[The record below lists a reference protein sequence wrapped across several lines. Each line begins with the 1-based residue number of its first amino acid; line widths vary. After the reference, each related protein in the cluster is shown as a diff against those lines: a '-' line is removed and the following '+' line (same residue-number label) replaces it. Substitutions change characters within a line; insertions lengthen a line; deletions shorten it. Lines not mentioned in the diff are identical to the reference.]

1 MEHLTASEER
11 VAQPSQKV
19 VNQAVQNQSPQ
30 PQAGRSQ
37 DMSQPQAG
45 RSQDMS
51 QPKIWIAQ
59 TLMSLQHQTSSTSP
73 AAKAMESH
81 PVEEEAIRQR
91 TDAAPM
97 EHLSTSEE
105 RVTQPSQ
112 KVINQAV
119 QSQSP
124 QSQVGRLQDMSQPQV
139 WTTQTLLSLQHQT
152 FSISSVSPAAKAM
165 ERHPVEEEATRQRTE
180 MASMEHLTM
189 PENNTETQKDD
200 VFRAEQV
207 QRFTPVQML
216 PQQISDMVQTM
227 PSTHMFPQMQ
237 QPPEVPQ
244 AASMRRSSPRLQQ
257 RTMHHPQSYV
267 MEAAPIIYAEEPK
280 QAADPGEHQVIRK
293 QIREITEHIEEVKK
307 TVAIERQVLTE
318 QQKESVRQVIRST
331 PSLLTEGEIAVLMK
345 QKVETEISRKMDE
358 SMQQMTNRVYRRI
371 EEKLKTERERRG
383 RI

>member
-1 MEHLTASEER
+1 MMSLQHPTSSTSPAAKAMESHLAEDLILQRTEATPMEHLSAPEER

-19 VNQAVQNQSPQ
+19 VNQAVQN
-30 PQAGRSQ
+30 
-37 DMSQPQAG
+37 
-45 RSQDMS
+45 
-51 QPKIWIAQ
+51 
-59 TLMSLQHQTSSTSP
+59 
-73 AAKAMESH
+73 
-81 PVEEEAIRQR
+81 
-91 TDAAPM
+91 
-97 EHLSTSEE
+97 
-105 RVTQPSQ
+105 
-112 KVINQAV
+112 
-119 QSQSP
+119 QSP

-139 WTTQTLLSLQHQT
+139 WTTQTLLSLQHN
-152 FSISSVSPAAKAM
+152 SPSSSPEAKAM
-165 ERHPVEEEATRQRTE
+165 ESHSAEEATQQRTE

-189 PENNTETQKDD
+189 PPAMSPSSTQ
-200 VFRAEQV
+200 VMPQV
-207 QRFTPVQML
+207 TTPKPAMIQA
-216 PQQISDMVQTM
+216 
-227 PSTHMFPQMQ
+227 HMFPQMQ

-244 AASMRRSSPRLQQ
+244 AASMRRSSPRSQQ
-257 RTMHHPQSYV
+257 MTMHHPQPYV

>member
-1 MEHLTASEER
+1 
-11 VAQPSQKV
+11 
-19 VNQAVQNQSPQ
+19 
-30 PQAGRSQ
+30 
-37 DMSQPQAG
+37 
-45 RSQDMS
+45 
-51 QPKIWIAQ
+51 
-59 TLMSLQHQTSSTSP
+59 
-73 AAKAMESH
+73 MESH
-81 PVEEEAIRQR
+81 SA
-91 TDAAPM
+91 
-97 EHLSTSEE
+97 
-105 RVTQPSQ
+105 
-112 KVINQAV
+112 
-119 QSQSP
+119 
-124 QSQVGRLQDMSQPQV
+124 
-139 WTTQTLLSLQHQT
+139 
-152 FSISSVSPAAKAM
+152 
-165 ERHPVEEEATRQRTE
+165 EEATQQRTE

-216 PQQISDMVQTM
+216 PQQSDMSQSMSPAPTQVM
-227 PSTHMFPQMQ
+227 PQVTTPKQAMIQAHMFPQMQ

>member
-1 MEHLTASEER
+1 
-11 VAQPSQKV
+11 
-19 VNQAVQNQSPQ
+19 
-30 PQAGRSQ
+30 
-37 DMSQPQAG
+37 
-45 RSQDMS
+45 
-51 QPKIWIAQ
+51 
-59 TLMSLQHQTSSTSP
+59 
-73 AAKAMESH
+73 
-81 PVEEEAIRQR
+81 
-91 TDAAPM
+91 
-97 EHLSTSEE
+97 
-105 RVTQPSQ
+105 
-112 KVINQAV
+112 
-119 QSQSP
+119 
-124 QSQVGRLQDMSQPQV
+124 
-139 WTTQTLLSLQHQT
+139 
-152 FSISSVSPAAKAM
+152 M

>member
-1 MEHLTASEER
+1 MEHLTAPEER
-11 VAQPSQKV
+11 VAQPSQAV
-19 VNQAVQNQSPQ
+19 IDQAVQNQSPQ
-30 PQAGRSQ
+30 TKTE
-37 DMSQPQAG
+37 QPQV
-45 RSQDMS
+45 
-51 QPKIWIAQ
+51 WTAQ
-59 TLMSLQHQTSSTSP
+59 TLMSLQHQTSSISATSP

-81 PVEEEAIRQR
+81 SA
-91 TDAAPM
+91 
-97 EHLSTSEE
+97 
-105 RVTQPSQ
+105 
-112 KVINQAV
+112 
-119 QSQSP
+119 
-124 QSQVGRLQDMSQPQV
+124 
-139 WTTQTLLSLQHQT
+139 
-152 FSISSVSPAAKAM
+152 
-165 ERHPVEEEATRQRTE
+165 EEATRERTE

-189 PENNTETQKDD
+189 PESDTETQKND
-200 VFRAEQV
+200 VFRAKQV

-227 PSTHMFPQMQ
+227 PSTQMFPQMQ

-244 AASMRRSSPRLQQ
+244 AASMRRSSSRPQQ
-257 RTMHHPQSYV
+257 MTMHHPQSYA

-307 TVAIERQVLTE
+307 TAAIERQVLTE

-345 QKVETEISRKMDE
+345 QNVETEISRKMDE